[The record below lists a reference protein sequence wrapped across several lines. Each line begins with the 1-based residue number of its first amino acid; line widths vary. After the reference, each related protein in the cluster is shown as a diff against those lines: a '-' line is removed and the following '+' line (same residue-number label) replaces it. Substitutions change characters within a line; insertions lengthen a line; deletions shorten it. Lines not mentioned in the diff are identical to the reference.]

1 MTRDT
6 RDVADVTSDPA
17 TAATGKTAVL
27 YRMALP
33 NHLCPAGQK
42 ARWLLERKGYEVDDR
57 LFRARS
63 EVDAFIVSP
72 NNNHPNEGGG
82 LAQGSD
88 KGKGRDCHRP
98 NSDCVGSKTGRRRHQ
113 PDSGVCFDKSAKS
126 LVHRRPK
133 CRRVRF
139 GVQSDIKPRLNF
151 RLRFVLSTKRRT
163 RSGS

>member
-1 MTRDT
+1 MPRDT

-27 YRMALP
+27 YRIALP

-88 KGKGRDCHRP
+88 KGKGQRARLSSPKQRLCRQQNWP
-98 NSDCVGSKTGRRRHQ
+98 PPPPARQ
-113 PDSGVCFDKSAKS
+113 WS
-126 LVHRRPK
+126 L
-133 CRRVRF
+133 
-139 GVQSDIKPRLNF
+139 L
-151 RLRFVLSTKRRT
+151 
-163 RSGS
+163 